1 MTPDLSSVGDLLSR
15 EAQHDLGTRNR
26 HPASKHSPHNRT
38 QNSECVASLGEHKG
52 NEREREREREIE
64 RGRQNKRRKG
74 RREQNKK
81 GQNEK
86 ERETNT
92 KKEEG
97 DGDAGG
103 KWND

>member
-1 MTPDLSSVGDLLSR
+1 MSATFS
-15 EAQHDLGTRNR
+15 A
-26 HPASKHSPHNRT
+26 AKHSMTLEPEIVIRHRNIPHTTERRT
-38 QNSECVASLGEHKG
+38 VNALHRWANTRET
-52 NEREREREREIE
+52 REREREREIE